1 MNHSD
6 KTIEYEHCVL
16 CGKETNVPKEQYI
29 GLRKNYVAGA
39 GQMCE
44 ECFAQVYSSTE
55 IDEII
60 DENYFEEQ
68 IKKYSYMLN
77 FQEKKGYEMFRRVI
91 DIIFSM
97 LAILPVL
104 LLTFVLSIA
113 IRIESP
119 GSPIFS
125 QVRVGKNGKF
135 IKIHKLR
142 SMYIDAESKGQKW
155 AEKDDPR
162 ITKVGRFIRKY
173 RLDEIPQFFD
183 VLTGKMSL
191 IGPRPE
197 IPKLTKKFNEETPG
211 FVTRLLVTPG
221 LSGWAQV
228 NGGYDIT
235 PKEKYE
241 KDKEYIENRNIKL
254 YFSIFIKTILTV
266 FTGEGAR

>member
-1 MNHSD
+1 
-6 KTIEYEHCVL
+6 
-16 CGKETNVPKEQYI
+16 
-29 GLRKNYVAGA
+29 
-39 GQMCE
+39 MCE

-91 DIIFSM
+91 DIIFSV

-162 ITKVGRFIRKY
+162 ITKVGRVIRKY
-173 RLDEIPQFFD
+173 RLDEIPQF
-183 VLTGKMSL
+183 LM
-191 IGPRPE
+191 
-197 IPKLTKKFNEETPG
+197 
-211 FVTRLLVTPG
+211 
-221 LSGWAQV
+221 
-228 NGGYDIT
+228 Y
-235 PKEKYE
+235 
-241 KDKEYIENRNIKL
+241 
-254 YFSIFIKTILTV
+254 
-266 FTGEGAR
+266 